1 MKILI
6 TENQVLFLKL
16 KRRGIDLNKLIDMVD
31 SQSEIQ
37 YPCDFDDGEEFADFC
52 IDQAVRFYYKDEG
65 YDDDED
71 EGYDDDEDEEYDDE
85 DNDDEIFDE
94 IHEVREDIEN
104 YLTTTLSDGL
114 ISMWEEY
121 MEENECY

>member
-16 KRRGIDLNKLIDMVD
+16 KRRGVDLDKLIDMVD

-37 YPCDFDDGEEFADFC
+37 YPCVFDDGEEFADFC

-65 YDDDED
+65 YDDD
-71 EGYDDDEDEEYDDE
+71 DEDEEYDDEDEDNDDE

-94 IHEVREDIEN
+94 IHEVREDVEN

>member
-1 MKILI
+1 
-6 TENQVLFLKL
+6 LKL
-16 KRRGIDLNKLIDMVD
+16 KRRGVDLDKLIDMVD

-37 YPCDFDDGEEFADFC
+37 YPCVFDDAEEFADFC

-65 YDDDED
+65 YDDDDED
-71 EGYDDDEDEEYDDE
+71 EDYDDEDEEYDDEDE

-94 IHEVREDIEN
+94 IHEVREDVEN

>member
-16 KRRGIDLNKLIDMVD
+16 KRRGVDLDKLIDMVD

-37 YPCDFDDGEEFADFC
+37 YPCVFDDAEEFADFC

-65 YDDDED
+65 YD
-71 EGYDDDEDEEYDDE
+71 EDEEYDDE
-85 DNDDEIFDE
+85 DEDNDDEISDE

>member
-16 KRRGIDLNKLIDMVD
+16 KRRGVDLDKLIDMVD

-37 YPCDFDDGEEFADFC
+37 YPCVFDDGEEFADFC

-65 YDDDED
+65 YDDD
-71 EGYDDDEDEEYDDE
+71 DEDEEYDDEDE

-94 IHEVREDIEN
+94 IHEVREDVEN

>member
-16 KRRGIDLNKLIDMVD
+16 KRRGVDLDKLIDMVD

-37 YPCDFDDGEEFADFC
+37 YPCVFDDGEEFADFC
-52 IDQAVRFYYKDEG
+52 IDQAVRFYYKDEE
-65 YDDDED
+65 YDDED
-71 EGYDDDEDEEYDDE
+71 EDNDDE

-94 IHEVREDIEN
+94 IHEVREDVEN